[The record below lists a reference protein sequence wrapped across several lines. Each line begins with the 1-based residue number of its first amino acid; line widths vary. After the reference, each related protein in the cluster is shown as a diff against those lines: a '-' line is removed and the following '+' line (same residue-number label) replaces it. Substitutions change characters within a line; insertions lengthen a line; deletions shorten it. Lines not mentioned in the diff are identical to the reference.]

1 MRRVAMLTAAIALV
15 AAANAGAAN
24 RVRFPFPQEDGS
36 LTPYTFRLGYPLV
49 TLVYDTLTWRDARG
63 VPQPWL
69 ARSIRRGPD
78 GRTLTIRLRDG
89 VRWHDGRPLTAADVA
104 FTYRYVRRHPH
115 PRFTPQVRNV
125 ASVRVRARGL
135 DTVVMRLRRPSL
147 GVLDQP
153 LADVPILPRHLWADL
168 PPGRD
173 APPGL
178 PVGSGP
184 FRLVE
189 HERDRRYTFAANRSY
204 FMGRPTVDRL
214 EVPIVGRADRMAQGL
229 REGRYDAITAG
240 PGADSLRSPT
250 VAVASGP
257 SYVGTVLMLNLRAPP
272 FDRPEARRAL
282 AQAIDVTRLTRAVTG
297 AVPGS
302 SVSPADRGYLS
313 PDSRWA
319 AAEPVR
325 RADPDAARLTFAE
338 QGVGAITV
346 LAPTSNPIA
355 REAGRQAVIEL
366 QGAGALARLRVV
378 APEHL
383 AHAVGQDGSRPTFQA
398 AIWPAP
404 ALASYDPAFL
414 RPLFSSGGELN
425 YPGYA
430 SRAFDRAMDRAAD
443 ATTEGDRRTAFDA
456 ALRRLDAD
464 GPVLPL
470 LYAPAE
476 FAYRPGVFDGW
487 VFVRGSGIL
496 DKRSFLPHTATARGR
511 PVAAQ
516 RSPVDPVT
524 EDRSLLPYVA
534 GGLGLVALLAAA
546 VLVTRRRRR

>member
-15 AAANAGAAN
+15 AAASAGAAE

-69 ARSIRRGPD
+69 ARSIRREPD

-104 FTYRYVRRHPH
+104 FTYDYVRRRPH
-115 PRFTPQVRNV
+115 PRFTPQLHDVT
-125 ASVRVRARGL
+125 RVRARGR

-147 GVLDQP
+147 GSLDQP

-168 PPGRD
+168 PAGRE
-173 APPGL
+173 APAGP

-184 FRLVE
+184 FRLVA
-189 HERDRRYTFAANRSY
+189 HERGRLYRFEANGGY

-214 EVPIVGRADRMAQGL
+214 EVPIVARADRMAQGL

-250 VAVASGP
+250 VSVTSGP
-257 SYVGTVLMLNLRAPP
+257 SYVGTVLMLNLRAAP
-272 FDRPEARRAL
+272 FDRPVVRRAL
-282 AQAIDVTRLTRAVTG
+282 AQAIDVTRLTRAVAG
-297 AVPGS
+297 AVPG
-302 SVSPADRGYLS
+302 VAVAAADRGYLS

-319 AAEPVR
+319 TERPLHR
-325 RADPDAARLTFAE
+325 PDPDAARVTFAE
-338 QGVGAITV
+338 QGVGGITV
-346 LAPTSNPIA
+346 LAPSSNPVA
-355 REAGRQAVIEL
+355 REAGRQAVLAL

-378 APEHL
+378 SPEDL
-383 AHAVGQDGSRPTFQA
+383 SRAVGQDGGRPTFQA
-398 AIWPAP
+398 AIWPTP
-404 ALASYDPAFL
+404 SLASYDPAFL
-414 RPLFSSGGELN
+414 RPLFATGGGLN

-430 SRAFDRAMDRAAD
+430 SGAFDRSLDRAAD
-443 ATTEGDRRTAFDA
+443 ATGEGARRGAFDD
-456 ALRRLDAD
+456 ALRRLAAD

-470 LYAPAE
+470 LYAPAA

-496 DKRSFLPHTATARGR
+496 DKRSFLPHAAAPGR
-511 PVAAQ
+511 PAAAV
-516 RSPVDPVT
+516 RSPVDPVS
-524 EDRSLLPYVA
+524 EDRSPLPYIA
-534 GGLGLVALLAAA
+534 GGLGLVALLGAGA
-546 VLVTRRRRR
+546 LVMRHRRR

>member
-15 AAANAGAAN
+15 AAATAGAAE

-69 ARSIRRGPD
+69 ARSIRREPD
-78 GRTLTIRLRDG
+78 RRTLTIRLRDG

-104 FTYRYVRRHPH
+104 FTYDYVRRHPH
-115 PRFTPQVRNV
+115 PRFTPQLDDV
-125 ASVRVRARGL
+125 ARVRTRGR
-135 DTVVMRLRRPSL
+135 DIVIVRLRHQSL

-153 LADVPILPRHLWADL
+153 LADVPILPRHLWANL
-168 PPGRD
+168 PEGRV

-184 FRLVE
+184 YRLVE
-189 HERDRRYTFAANRSY
+189 HERDRLYRFAANRSY

-214 EVPIVGRADRMAQGL
+214 EIPIVGRADRMVQGL

-240 PGADSLRSPT
+240 AGAESLRSPT
-250 VAVASGP
+250 VSVASGP
-257 SYVGTVLMLNLRAPP
+257 SYVGTVLMLNLHAPP
-272 FDRPEARRAL
+272 FDRPVVRRAL
-282 AQAIDVTRLTRAVTG
+282 AKSIDVTRLSRAVTG

-302 SVSPADRGYLS
+302 VVSPADRGYLS
-313 PDSRWA
+313 PDSPWA
-319 AAEPVR
+319 LDAPLQ
-325 RADPDAARLTFAE
+325 RADPDAARVTFAE

-346 LAPTSNPIA
+346 LAPSSNPIA
-355 REAGRQAVIEL
+355 REAGRQAVIAL

-378 APEHL
+378 APADL
-383 AHAVGQDGSRPTFQA
+383 ARAVGQDGGRPSFQA
-398 AIWPAP
+398 AVWPTP

-414 RPLFSSGGELN
+414 RPLFSAEGDIN

-430 SRAFDRAMDRAAD
+430 SRVFDRLLDRSAR
-443 ATTEGDRRTAFDA
+443 ATIDEDRRSAIEA
-456 ALRRLDAD
+456 ALRRLAAD

-470 LYAPAE
+470 LYAPAA

-496 DKRSFLPHTATARGR
+496 DKRSFLPHAAAAPGRRGS
-511 PVAAQ
+511 PSD
-516 RSPVDPVT
+516 SPVDPVAP
-524 EDRSLLPYVA
+524 DRSLLPYVA
-534 GGLGLVALLAAA
+534 IAVGVLGLLAAG